1 MQLEKS
7 AEAIVEHTARRAE
20 SFSQGAVWDISMNV
34 VRQQGITKQLS
45 LFQQVGSVIRP
56 VDFGEAG
63 SGSETKEEQQ
73 AFTATDRQRA
83 LTQNLME
90 RVVHPSNMVSKDG
103 FDQPNQQVLV
113 VKQLKET
120 AGYVERMP
128 GGVRGGG
135 REAPL
140 YSIAK
145 PLNRPNKMQAQLIDS
160 KVVTKERKKDFKIC
174 RISRFRYPIRGRL
187 WSHRCHFGILV
198 VPFVN
203 NS

>member
-45 LFQQVGSVIRP
+45 LFEQVGSVIRP
-56 VDFGEAG
+56 ADFGEAG

-90 RVVHPSNMVSKDG
+90 RVVHPSNMNAAYRRVKANKGSCGIDG
-103 FDQPNQQVLV
+103 MSVDELSGWLRTH
-113 VKQLKET
+113 KAHLIEQLET
-120 AGYVERMP
+120 G
-128 GGVRGGG
+128 
-135 REAPL
+135 
-140 YSIAK
+140 
-145 PLNRPNKMQAQLIDS
+145 
-160 KVVTKERKKDFKIC
+160 T
-174 RISRFRYPIRGRL
+174 
-187 WSHRCHFGILV
+187 
-198 VPFVN
+198 
-203 NS
+203 